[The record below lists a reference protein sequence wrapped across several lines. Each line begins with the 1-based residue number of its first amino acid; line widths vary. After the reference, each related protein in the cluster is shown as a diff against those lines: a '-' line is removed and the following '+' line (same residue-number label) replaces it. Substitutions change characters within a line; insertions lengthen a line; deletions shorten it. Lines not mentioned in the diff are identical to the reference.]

1 MTDMESDLAGHIFT
15 ESGHRFVNHYGM
27 LSHEAGQKLK
37 PELRWKKAARQ
48 FWKSRFQA
56 VKEIEFITITLLDQE
71 RDNLFKS
78 IELAHNNLEWRMVCQ
93 IVDDLATYFN
103 IRSYWPEWAHF
114 AKLAVADADLAQDPK
129 LKAIALNNLSVIN
142 RQLELLSESIQCCQE
157 SIILCQRSD
166 DHYGKGLSLGNLG
179 GSYFAQ
185 NNFQASYES
194 YMAAIEIFK
203 ALGESYEQA
212 QCLMRIGIVL
222 AKQQKLDE
230 ASSYLNACLKIQRKL
245 GDRFGE
251 AQALNN
257 LGITQR
263 MQKNFKLSIKNF
275 QKSLLIKDE
284 IGDQQGMVNSIT
296 NLAISYEHLGQIK
309 LAISAW
315 EKSLPLLRRFNS
327 SDVDRVVRRLDK
339 LRLQ

>member
-1 MTDMESDLAGHIFT
+1 MTDIESNLASHIFT
-15 ESGHRFVNHYGM
+15 ESGHRFVNHYAI

-48 FWKSRFQA
+48 FWKSRFQVA
-56 VKEIEFITITLLDQE
+56 NEIEFNTIALLDQE

-78 IELAHNNLEWRMVCQ
+78 IEMAHSNLECKVVCQ
-93 IVDDLATYFN
+93 IIDDLATYFN
-103 IRSYWPEWAHF
+103 NRSYWPDWVHF
-114 AKLAVADADLAQDPK
+114 AKLAVSDADLAQDPK
-129 LKAIALNNLSVIN
+129 LKAIALNNLSVIY

-157 SIILCQRSD
+157 SVMLCQHSD

-194 YMAAIEIFK
+194 YIAAIEIFK
-203 ALGESYEQA
+203 TLEESYEQA
-212 QCLMRIGIVL
+212 QCLMGIGIVL

-251 AQALNN
+251 AQTLNN

-263 MQKNFKLSIKNF
+263 MQKQFKLSIKSF
-275 QKSLLIKDE
+275 QKSILLKVE
-284 IGDQQGMVNSIT
+284 IGDQQGLANSIT

-309 LAISAW
+309 LAIIAW
-315 EKSLPLLRRFNS
+315 EKSLALLRRFNP